1 MGKTKI
7 TSDSIDKYCKKDKS
21 LYKMPKSVQETIDI
35 VKVSESGLFELP
47 GNRFSATWEL
57 EDVNYKI
64 EDELSKDDFLYKY
77 FTEVINPIN
86 CPFKITIKNKKKD
99 IQSIEDDYLIPYI
112 HDEYIELRENVNK
125 EVLRRIKQSRR
136 GFQQNKYITISTDVK
151 KGENLELKFKNI
163 GQDLEKGLVTLGS
176 GIKKL
181 NGDER
186 LEIIRDILQPDET
199 LPMPRLSE
207 LISKNRSYADE
218 LVSMQGMDFTDN
230 ERYEGFRNG
239 KKYATALYAA
249 SYPDILSDEFIDNLM
264 DFPVESLIS
273 LDFTPVSTKAAND
286 FINSVYLAV
295 EKKISRQ
302 QQVRNRN
309 REYSSDISETVKRE
323 KEDVKKVI
331 DQSRESCEKMF
342 LGALTMI
349 IFADTK
355 SELLSA
361 VSSIK
366 SLAEK
371 KSVRMEIAWMQQKE
385 SFMTALPIGNR
396 YIENLRMMFSSD
408 IATLCPFQS
417 ARIKVTGDKICYG
430 IEMVSDNVVFG
441 NRKALTFGGGFYF
454 GKPGSGK
461 SQDAKW
467 EMAYVLAASDD
478 HIICIDPTLEY
489 RKLIPVFKGGY
500 LNFSPGEKNYINPLE
515 CDLSIFGTDKLDE
528 FIDDTTD
535 YMYAV
540 FNSIMPDELE
550 SGHNTII
557 SRCVRLLFERINEMD
572 IKDRYIP
579 LMEDL
584 KKVISEQPEP
594 QAEKLSLAL
603 EIFVTGA
610 FRIFNHHTNIN
621 LNTRFT
627 CFGIRDVGKKMFG
640 LAMLTISRFI
650 NKQADIN
657 HKKGITTRIYYDEI
671 HEVLKDEESA
681 RYLDKSWRKHRKQGA
696 IDTGM
701 THTIEEIIKNDIAE
715 TMIKN
720 SEFIF
725 MLKSSKISCNAII
738 NSVEGMKENY
748 IRYIINSRPGCGLLK
763 HGKEIVPID
772 GTMADDN
779 PLSVLFNTDPY
790 KNTEKAPDKEEV

>member
-1 MGKTKI
+1 MAKTKVKL
-7 TSDSIDKYCKKDKS
+7 DSLDEFRQKDQS
-21 LYKMPKSVQETIDI
+21 LYKMPKSVQEIIDI

-64 EDELSKDDFLYKY
+64 EDEDSKDEFLYRY
-77 FTEVINPIN
+77 LTEVINPIN

-99 IQSIEDDYLIPYI
+99 IQSIEDEYVIPYI
-112 HDEYIELRENVNK
+112 QDEYVDLRENVNK
-125 EVLRRIKQSRR
+125 EIIRRIEHSRR
-136 GFQQNKYITISTDVK
+136 GFEQNKYITVSTEVK

-186 LEIIRDILQPDET
+186 LGIIRDILQPDET
-199 LPMPRLSE
+199 LPMPPISE
-207 LISKNRSYADE
+207 LIKKNRSYLDE
-218 LVSMQGMDFTDN
+218 IVSMQGMDFTDN
-230 ERYEGFRNG
+230 EKYEGFRNG
-239 KKYATALYAA
+239 KKYAAALNVA
-249 SYPDILSDEFIDNLM
+249 SYPDILSDEFMDNLM
-264 DFPVESLIS
+264 DFPIESIIS
-273 LDFTPVSTKAAND
+273 LDFVPVPSKAAND
-286 FINSVYLAV
+286 FIDSVYRAV
-295 EKKISRQ
+295 EDKIRKQ
-302 QQVRNRN
+302 QQIRNKN
-309 REYSSDISETVKRE
+309 REYSSDISETVKKE
-323 KEDVKKVI
+323 KADVKRII
-331 DQSRESCEKMF
+331 DQSRESCEKSL
-342 LGALTMI
+342 LGAVTMI

-371 KSVRMEIAWMQQKE
+371 KSVRMEVAWMQQKE

-408 IATLCPFQS
+408 VATLCPFQS
-417 ARIKVTGDKICYG
+417 AKINVTGDKICYG
-430 IEMVSDNVVFG
+430 VEMVSDNVVFG
-441 NRKALTFGGGFYF
+441 NRKMMTFGGGFYF

-467 EMAYVLAASDD
+467 EMAYVLAASND

-489 RKLIPVFKGGY
+489 RRLIPVFKGGY

-540 FNSIMPDELE
+540 FNSIMPGELE

-572 IKDRYIP
+572 SKDRYIP

-584 KKVISEQPEP
+584 KAVISEQPEP

-610 FRIFNHHTNIN
+610 FRMFNNHTNIN
-621 LNTRFT
+621 LSTRFT
-627 CFGIRDVGKKMFG
+627 SFGIRDVGRKMFG

-650 NKQADIN
+650 DKQVDKN
-657 HKKGITTRIYYDEI
+657 FKKGITTRIYYDEI

-681 RYLDKSWRKHRKQGA
+681 RYLDKGWRKHRKQGA

-715 TMIKN
+715 TMVKN

-725 MLKSSKISCNAII
+725 MLKSSKISCDAIM

-748 IRYIINSRPGCGLLK
+748 LRYIINSRPGCGLLK

-772 GTMADDN
+772 GTMSDDN

-790 KNTEKAPDKEEV
+790 KKEKAPEEV